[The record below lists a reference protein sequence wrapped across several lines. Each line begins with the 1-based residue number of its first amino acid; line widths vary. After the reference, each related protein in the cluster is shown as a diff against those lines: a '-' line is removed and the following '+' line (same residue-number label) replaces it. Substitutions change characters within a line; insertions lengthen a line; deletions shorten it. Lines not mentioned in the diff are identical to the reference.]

1 MLTRANNY
9 CVKGITIQ
17 GLILRQ
23 MHKAAIYT
31 RSWYKAMNEGDENG
45 EYTFC
50 KLLNLEQAELY
61 SLLEVQGLKRES
73 EEFNMVIGHI
83 IDMISNMANELTD

>member
-9 CVKGITIQ
+9 CVKGTTIQ
-17 GLILRQ
+17 WLILRQ
-23 MHKAAIYT
+23 MRKAAICT
-31 RSWYKAMNEGDENG
+31 HSWYKAMNEGNG
-45 EYTFC
+45 NLEYTFC
-50 KLLNLEQAELY
+50 KLKNYEQAEIY
-61 SLLEVQGLKRES
+61 PLLEVQGLKRES

>member
-1 MLTRANNY
+1 MLTKKNNY

-23 MHKAAIYT
+23 MRKAALYT
-31 RSWYKAMNEGDENG
+31 REWYKAMNEGDGNG

-73 EEFNMVIGHI
+73 KEFNMVIGYI
-83 IDMISNMANELTD
+83 IDRISNMANELTD

>member
-1 MLTRANNY
+1 MLTAKNNY
-9 CVKGITIQ
+9 KIPGTKIQ

-31 RSWYKAMNEGDENG
+31 HSWYKSMNEGDENG

-50 KLLNLEQAELY
+50 KLLNLEQSELY

-73 EEFNMVIGHI
+73 KEFNMVIGHI

>member
-1 MLTRANNY
+1 MLTENNY
-9 CVKGITIQ
+9 KIPGTKIQ

-23 MHKAAIYT
+23 MRKASLYA
-31 RSWYKAMNEGDENG
+31 RSWYKAMDEGDENG

-61 SLLEVQGLKRES
+61 SLLEVQGLERDSK
-73 EEFNMVIGHI
+73 EFSMVIGHV
-83 IDMISNMANELTD
+83 IDMIHYMA

>member
-23 MHKAAIYT
+23 MRKAAIYT

-61 SLLEVQGLKRES
+61 SLLEVQGLQRDS
-73 EEFNMVIGHI
+73 EEFSMVIGHI
-83 IDMISNMANELTD
+83 IDMISNMSNELTD